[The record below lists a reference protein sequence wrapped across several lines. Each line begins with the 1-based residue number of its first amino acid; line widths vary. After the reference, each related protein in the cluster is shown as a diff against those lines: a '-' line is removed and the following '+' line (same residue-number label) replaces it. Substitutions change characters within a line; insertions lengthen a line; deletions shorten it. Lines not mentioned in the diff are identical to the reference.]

1 MTGVLVTGAT
11 GFMGRA
17 LVARLLE
24 DGRAVRILERRPS
37 DAFAGLAVERVTG
50 DVTRPETLDAACA
63 GAETVFNLAGVLS
76 YDARDEARLQ
86 AVNVDGL
93 QNVLAAARAAG
104 TRRVV
109 QVSSVAGV
117 GYTEDPARPQ
127 NEDSPFP
134 QGAWDNRYARSKRLG
149 EELALRAA
157 AEGQDVVV
165 ACPGFLLG
173 PGDVNRINTF
183 VVEEYLRG
191 VLRTT
196 VAGGVSS
203 VDVRDVADGL
213 LAIERQGV
221 SGRRYI
227 LTSEDGNLSHREFF
241 ALAGEVDGK
250 RRRTFELPPG
260 LLIAGARAGR
270 ALRLPVPLSPEEI
283 EAACQWW
290 FFTPARAIAE
300 LGFRPRPVRE
310 AMDATVRYLRG
321 RGLRAR
327 PRRQRAAAE
336 AR

>member
-1 MTGVLVTGAT
+1 MSPVLVTGAT

-24 DGRAVRILERRPS
+24 EGRAVRVLERRRG
-37 DAFAGLAVERVTG
+37 DAFDGLTVERVTG
-50 DVTRPETLDAACA
+50 DVTRPETLPAACA

-76 YDARDEARLQ
+76 YDAKDEARLQ

-93 QNVLAAARAAG
+93 ANLLAAARQAG
-104 TRRVV
+104 CGRVV
-109 QVSSVAGV
+109 QVSSIAAV

-127 NEDSPFP
+127 HEDSDFP
-134 QGAWDNRYARSKRLG
+134 EGAWHNRYARSKRLG
-149 EELALRAA
+149 EERVLRAA
-157 AEGQDVVV
+157 AAGQDVVI

-173 PGDVNRINTF
+173 AGDVNRINTF

-196 VAGGVSS
+196 VAGGISS
-203 VDVRDVADGL
+203 VDVRDVAQGL
-213 LAIERQGV
+213 VAAERRGV

-250 RRRTFELPPG
+250 RRRTFELPQS
-260 LLIAGARAGR
+260 LLTAGARIGR

-283 EAACQWW
+283 EAACHYWY
-290 FFTPARAIAE
+290 FTPARAIDE

-310 AMDATVRYLRG
+310 AMEATVRYLRE
-321 RGLRAR
+321 RGLKAR
-327 PRRQRAAAE
+327 PR
-336 AR
+336 